1 MAKKKTENVKMLHL
15 PLKAKWY
22 EMIESGVKT
31 EEYREIKPYWM
42 KRLLKVIDL
51 DHTHYESLDDECI
64 DFYMNNID
72 LIKEDWRLGGFQQT
86 GYTHVKFSYGYTK
99 RTMTFEIESITI
111 GKGKPEWGAP
121 TEDVFIIKLGKRV

>member
-1 MAKKKTENVKMLHL
+1 MNKTEKSLPQGLQDMLSAHRKYTAQANDINNEIIDREMKTLHL

-64 DFYMNNID
+64 DLY
-72 LIKEDWRLGGFQQT
+72 E
-86 GYTHVKFSYGYTK
+86 
-99 RTMTFEIESITI
+99 
-111 GKGKPEWGAP
+111 
-121 TEDVFIIKLGKRV
+121 